1 MPVVLLKSTGGIA
14 AIELLVCL
22 YNVVLRQETPFLVFT
37 MFLIIS
43 FFFVVGGGGL
53 YVMTQQSHTCLF

>member
-1 MPVVLLKSTGGIA
+1 MPVVLLKSTGAIA

-37 MFLIIS
+37 FLIIR
-43 FFFVVGGGGL
+43 FFFVVGGGVF